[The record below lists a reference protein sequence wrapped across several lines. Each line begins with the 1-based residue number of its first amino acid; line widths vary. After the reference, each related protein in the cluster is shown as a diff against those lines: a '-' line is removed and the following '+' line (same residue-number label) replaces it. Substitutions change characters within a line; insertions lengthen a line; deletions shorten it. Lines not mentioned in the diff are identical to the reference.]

1 MSFFSE
7 ILDVAVMDILMT
19 QKDKLLNN
27 IKIEVTFEELEKV
40 VKEKEFFLIKN
51 IIDIL
56 SEDTDDF
63 EAVEKIVCL
72 LKENHLSCGGRHDF

>member
-51 IIDIL
+51 IVDIL

-63 EAVEKIVCL
+63 EAIEKIVCL
-72 LKENHLSCGGRHDF
+72 LEENHLSCGGRHDF

>member
-40 VKEKEFFLIKN
+40 VKEKEFFLI
-51 IIDIL
+51 
-56 SEDTDDF
+56 T
-63 EAVEKIVCL
+63 IVL
-72 LKENHLSCGGRHDF
+72 HRQKS

>member
-40 VKEKEFFLIKN
+40 VKEKEFFLIN
-51 IIDIL
+51 HIIDIL

-72 LKENHLSCGGRHDF
+72 L

>member
-7 ILDVAVMDILMT
+7 ILDVGVMDILMT

-40 VKEKEFFLIKN
+40 VKEKEFFLIK
-51 IIDIL
+51 ISLIYFRKIQMIL
-56 SEDTDDF
+56 
-63 EAVEKIVCL
+63 KQ
-72 LKENHLSCGGRHDF
+72 LKR